1 MKQLSYATAKEDSHQ
16 IILVHRFMKTFQKKK
31 KNMFATLT
39 KNILE

>member
-31 KNMFATLT
+31 NMFATLT